1 MLNKLKN
8 NYLNQNLFRKTAFC
22 EYFTEFNDKLK
33 KQPFKSKL
41 I

>member
-22 EYFTEFNDKLK
+22 EYFMEFNEQTK
-33 KQPFKSKL
+33 KATL
-41 I
+41 